1 MAELEFKRVRES
13 GLPELERLLSAYNP
27 NAVIQGRYYMAV
39 EDGKIKGFVGVLWRG
54 WYLTELRHLYVKP
67 EFRRSGV
74 GRFLVGNALGKVE
87 TPLVCCTVS
96 ARNEASVAV
105 FRSLNFLPVR
115 RFHSESTGNEVILHI
130 RQTQNEAYE
139 R

>member
-27 NAVIQGRYYMAV
+27 NAVIQGRYYMVV
-39 EDGKIKGFVGVLWRG
+39 EEGTIKGVVGLLWRS

-74 GRFLVGNALGKVE
+74 GRFLVGNALGEVE
-87 TPLVCCTVS
+87 TPLACCTIS
-96 ARNEASVAV
+96 ARNEESAAV
-105 FRSLNFLPVR
+105 FRSLNFLPAR
-115 RFHSESTGNEVILHI
+115 RFHNERTGNEVILYL

-139 R
+139 